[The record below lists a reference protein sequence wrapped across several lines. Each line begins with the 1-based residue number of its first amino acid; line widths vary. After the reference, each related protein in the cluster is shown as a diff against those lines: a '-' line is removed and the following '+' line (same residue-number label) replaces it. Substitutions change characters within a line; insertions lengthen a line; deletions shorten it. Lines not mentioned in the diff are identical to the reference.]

1 LEQTVVTSLVLTL
14 SVQTFL
20 VQKVVMLSLVLT
32 FLEQLALNKMVGKL
46 LVKKPVGWIFDS
58 GMGATPLVMTPA
70 GWIVAILLSAVYVNY
85 TVAMS
90 GCGMNIPV
98 VLYLLLKLKVA
109 FESVMWFCLLETE
122 FLKSA
127 DILLMFLIVNF

>member
-1 LEQTVVTSLVLTL
+1 
-14 SVQTFL
+14 
-20 VQKVVMLSLVLT
+20 
-32 FLEQLALNKMVGKL
+32 
-46 LVKKPVGWIFDS
+46 
-58 GMGATPLVMTPA
+58 MGATPLVMIPA
-70 GWIVAILLSAVYVNY
+70 GWTDETPLSGVYVNY

-109 FESVMWFCLLETE
+109 FESVMWFCLFETE